1 MPTFGEA
8 GLPGYDLFN
17 WHGIVAPAGRSKEI
31 IGKMS
36 REMAAI
42 LVMPEVQEILR
53 RQGLEPF
60 VSIPDQVAAL
70 TKMEITKYAKIIK
83 TANIKLD

>member
-1 MPTFGEA
+1 M
-8 GLPGYDLFN
+8 PGYDLFN
-17 WHGIVAPAGRSKEI
+17 WYGIVAPAGTSKEI

-42 LVMPEVQEILR
+42 LVMPEVQESLR
-53 RQGLEPF
+53 RPAMEPF
-60 VSIPDQVAAL
+60 VSTPDQVAASM
-70 TKMEITKYAKIIK
+70 KMEITEYARIIK